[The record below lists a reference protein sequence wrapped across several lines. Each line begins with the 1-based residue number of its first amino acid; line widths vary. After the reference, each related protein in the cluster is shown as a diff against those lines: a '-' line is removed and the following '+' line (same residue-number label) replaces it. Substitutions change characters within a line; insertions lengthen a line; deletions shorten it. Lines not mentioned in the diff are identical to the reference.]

1 MTFVKNAVDGV
12 RRQVKVWVNTKYNG
26 RSHVKQLGASMTQS
40 GMEAG
45 EVVQTVLLSD
55 IFKEALRQSQ
65 PNNVI
70 MKVDIETF
78 ECRAFLGSPQG
89 KNCCENIV
97 GLKRTVI
104 CFCSFGALL
113 CQRGCLRVAR
123 GFRKLFKR
131 GL

>member
-26 RSHVKQLGASMTQS
+26 GSHVKQLGASMGQS
-40 GMEAG
+40 GLVAG

-55 IFKEALRQSQ
+55 IFKEAFRQSH

-70 MKVDIETF
+70 MKVDIESF

-97 GLKRTVI
+97 RLKRTVI
-104 CFCSFGALL
+104 YFCSF
-113 CQRGCLRVAR
+113 
-123 GFRKLFKR
+123 
-131 GL
+131 